1 MVKIFKIVL
10 LLFIGVIGLY
20 FAFYDT
26 DFNDLLNRILTV
38 DLMRLSTAIIILMA
52 ACIFRAK
59 RLQYIVAP
67 LDDNISLHHLFSSTM
82 IGYFGNGILFFRL
95 GEVLKAYSI
104 SQGNKITPSESF
116 GVIMLERIIDALTV
130 IILLLVFLPWLPT
143 ENKTIRYWV
152 IAFVAVSLL
161 FTLIIIILR
170 FINWKK
176 FISSMGFINQ
186 SIRNTA
192 ISIIDKVFNGID
204 AIIKT
209 KHIWGIIISTSLIW
223 VCYYLMTI
231 WLLESCGIYLP
242 LSGSF
247 VMLLMGAIII
257 AVPAL
262 PGGLGTYEAGITFTL
277 MLLFFVTKDEALTY
291 AIVSHAS
298 NYMPYLVIGSIY
310 FINSGLKISDIK
322 KESD

>member
-1 MVKIFKIVL
+1 MGKVLKIVF
-10 LLFIGVIGLY
+10 LLFISLIGLY
-20 FAFYDT
+20 FAFYNI
-26 DFNDLLNRILTV
+26 DFIELLNHILKV
-38 DLMRLSTAIIILMA
+38 DLFQFSSAIIILLL

-59 RLQYIVAP
+59 RLQYIVSP
-67 LDDNISLHHLFSSTM
+67 LDNNISLHHLFSSTM

-104 SQGNKITPSESF
+104 SQNNRITTSESF

-130 IILLLVFLPWLPT
+130 LVFLLFFLPWLPT
-143 ENKTIRYWV
+143 DNKTIRYWI
-152 IAFVAVSLL
+152 IAFVAVTLL
-161 FTLIIIILR
+161 FIFFIIILR

-176 FISSMGFINQ
+176 FISSMSFI
-186 SIRNTA
+186 SHPIRNII
-192 ISIIDKVFNGID
+192 ISIVDKIFNGID

-209 KHIWGIIISTSLIW
+209 KHALGIVISTILIW
-223 VCYYLMTI
+223 ICYFLMTI
-231 WLLESCGIYLP
+231 WLLEACEIYLT
-242 LSGSF
+242 LSGNF
-247 VMLLMGAIII
+247 IVLLMGAIII

-298 NYMPYLVIGSIY
+298 NYMPYLIIGSIY
-310 FINSGLKISDIK
+310 FINSGLQISEIK
-322 KESD
+322 KEAL

>member
-1 MVKIFKIVL
+1 MYLALGFMSLVMFVAPSPGWYMWVYPFIVYC
-10 LLFIGVIGLY
+10 FIRYPDFPRFAIISVNGFYLLY
-20 FAFYDT
+20 F
-26 DFNDLLNRILTV
+26 L
-38 DLMRLSTAIIILMA
+38 LST
-52 ACIFRAK
+52 K
-59 RLQYIVAP
+59 Y
-67 LDDNISLHHLFSSTM
+67 SLF
-82 IGYFGNGILFFRL
+82 
-95 GEVLKAYSI
+95 
-104 SQGNKITPSESF
+104 
-116 GVIMLERIIDALTV
+116 
-130 IILLLVFLPWLPT
+130 
-143 ENKTIRYWV
+143 
-152 IAFVAVSLL
+152 
-161 FTLIIIILR
+161 
-170 FINWKK
+170 
-176 FISSMGFINQ
+176 
-186 SIRNTA
+186 NTFE
-192 ISIIDKVFNGID
+192 IFNGIET
-204 AIIKT
+204 IIKT

-223 VCYYLMTI
+223 GCYYLMTI
-231 WLLESCGIYLP
+231 WLLESCGIYLT